1 MKHYWIVSACAVV
14 SAGILAGG
22 GCNIVVTSSS
32 NAIATAPGRSAYTAA
47 KRGLVEKLRRIGP
60 CARVEV
66 AIHQKLRERKEAERH
81 RIRLHLPTPLS
92 GHSFCNGF
100 RIP

>member
-1 MKHYWIVSACAVV
+1 M
-14 SAGILAGG
+14 
-22 GCNIVVTSSS
+22 SSS
-32 NAIATAPGRSAYTAA
+32 RFEILGERVIDCGKSISQETA
-47 KRGLVEKLRRIGP
+47 KRGLIEKLRRIGP

-92 GHSFCNGF
+92 GHSFCHGF
-100 RIP
+100 RIK